1 MPRPPSPRSCV
12 CPALYLPHECID
24 LSHVN
29 AKVCRCPQRNEV
41 QLTTPSVFAP
51 TRLACEQ
58 RTRWAATTASH
69 EKWDWDWCNRPLS
82 ALPSDRVESL
92 LTRFDRA
99 CSGGQGRSIS
109 EPKRASTARPTAS
122 AARSVAIGVA
132 EPRTAT
138 ETGSTAAGAGAEEE
152 EDPAREENAGEGPA
166 TTEEGATGEAATG
179 QPPSAGERAAAEQE
193 AGTSLA
199 AAVEA
204 GSGRREM
211 ARKKGKATLEDR
223 KAEEGLD
230 QGRREATLF
239 SRNSARSSDVSCC
252 PDAKMFSDPK
262 SLPRNQFLD
271 RQLHT
276 HVSIIRVSS
285 TGKMYRCTPKLSAV
299 LIPRIR
305 HAKRCA
311 SVHRL
316 LVESSCCSS
325 PSPRYL
331 KADPFRKFVHTST
344 ITATM
349 ASIEPTK
356 YDRFHQL
363 GVSKQ

>member
-12 CPALYLPHECID
+12 CPALYLPHECSD

-29 AKVCRCPQRNEV
+29 AKVCRCPQRSEV

-138 ETGSTAAGAGAEEE
+138 ETGATAAAAGAAEEE
-152 EDPAREENAGEGPA
+152 EDPASEENAGEGSA
-166 TTEEGATGEAATG
+166 TTVEGATGEAAIG

-223 KAEEGLD
+223 KAEKGLD
-230 QGRREATLF
+230 QGRREATLL
-239 SRNSARSSDVSCC
+239 SRNSARSSDVSCF
-252 PDAKMFSDPK
+252 PDAKVFSDPK

-276 HVSIIRVSS
+276 RIDHPGFVDRKNVSVYAKAFCRVDSKDS
-285 TGKMYRCTPKLSAV
+285 
-299 LIPRIR
+299 PREALR
-305 HAKRCA
+305 FR
-311 SVHRL
+311 
-316 LVESSCCSS
+316 SS
-325 PSPRYL
+325 PPGGIIML
-331 KADPFRKFVHTST
+331 
-344 ITATM
+344 
-349 ASIEPTK
+349 
-356 YDRFHQL
+356 
-363 GVSKQ
+363 